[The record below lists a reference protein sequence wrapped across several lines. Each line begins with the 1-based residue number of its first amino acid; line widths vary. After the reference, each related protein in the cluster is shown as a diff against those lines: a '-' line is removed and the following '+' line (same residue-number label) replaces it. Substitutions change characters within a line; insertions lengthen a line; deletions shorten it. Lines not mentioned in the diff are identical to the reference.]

1 VQERVFRG
9 AKGGVLPAEF
19 WKPNEQNVRGGIA
32 LAFMSTTTDRD
43 IALHYGGAA
52 GASDKPS
59 IVFEM
64 QMGMIDRGAPVQWC
78 SQFPG
83 EAEILFAPLTG
94 CEVVGM
100 PKVEKSVIVVEL
112 RLNCNLH
119 DLTIEQIL
127 AKMQK
132 VAPYLSLV
140 LVLPIFLVYVY
151 LLFPFSI
158 LYRHTSTCWTLF
170 VPTSRSW
177 DSRRR
182 RAKCFATMKRR
193 RKVSICDD
201 PRWFNAAANYLSVTK
216 QALQC
221 KLEACSYMMRQEQ
234 SGILQSKAVKLL
246 LNPDDA
252 MALGH
257 GITCVIKEGLQGRY
271 ANELEAVSTS
281 SHLQELSLDLKSAGL
296 EGPYY
301 AFTLD
306 FQQVNNHC
314 RRSTQRTGAHL
325 FKGHVF
331 LFVRQQV

>member
-1 VQERVFRG
+1 
-9 AKGGVLPAEF
+9 
-19 WKPNEQNVRGGIA
+19 
-32 LAFMSTTTDRD
+32 MSTTTDRD

-52 GASDKPS
+52 SASDKPS

-132 VAPYLSLV
+132 THFDLLDIVRTDLTQLGFPQEACEV
-140 LVLPIFLVYVY
+140 L
-151 LLFPFSI
+151 
-158 LYRHTSTCWTLF
+158 RNHE
-170 VPTSRSW
+170 
-177 DSRRR
+177 
-182 RAKCFATMKRR
+182 AKMK
-193 RKVSICDD
+193 SEHSGD
-201 PRWFNAAANYLSVTK
+201 PRWFSAAANYLSATK

-221 KLEACSYMMRQEQ
+221 KLEACSYMMRQGQ
-234 SGILQSKAVKLL
+234 SGNLQSTAVEL

-252 MALGH
+252 MALSH
-257 GITCVIKEGLQGRY
+257 GITCVAKEGLKDDT
-271 ANELEAVSTS
+271 STLTS
-281 SHLQELSLDLKSAGL
+281 WKS
-296 EGPYY
+296 
-301 AFTLD
+301 
-306 FQQVNNHC
+306 
-314 RRSTQRTGAHL
+314 
-325 FKGHVF
+325 
-331 LFVRQQV
+331 

>member
-1 VQERVFRG
+1 MADIEQAGLLWEELIVLRLYTGKSLSNIAFALLYSHLSFSGPMYIWYNNLLRYCGVDFNFSRPGAPFDDYKKENPNFKMDKTNFPFCTTLHALNSAIIKLSRTQRAERVFRG
-9 AKGGVLPAEF
+9 AAGGVLPAEF
-19 WKPNEQNVRGGIA
+19 WKPNEQNVRGGIE

-52 GASDKPS
+52 GTSDKPS

-140 LVLPIFLVYVY
+140 LVLPIPCIYV
-151 LLFPFSI
+151 
-158 LYRHTSTCWTLF
+158 
-170 VPTSRSW
+170 
-177 DSRRR
+177 
-182 RAKCFATMKRR
+182 
-193 RKVSICDD
+193 
-201 PRWFNAAANYLSVTK
+201 
-216 QALQC
+216 
-221 KLEACSYMMRQEQ
+221 
-234 SGILQSKAVKLL
+234 
-246 LNPDDA
+246 
-252 MALGH
+252 
-257 GITCVIKEGLQGRY
+257 
-271 ANELEAVSTS
+271 
-281 SHLQELSLDLKSAGL
+281 
-296 EGPYY
+296 
-301 AFTLD
+301 
-306 FQQVNNHC
+306 
-314 RRSTQRTGAHL
+314 
-325 FKGHVF
+325 
-331 LFVRQQV
+331 